1 MKVTVPGPCPSCQTA
16 IEYLYQT
23 EEIPY
28 FSRIL
33 IISACCEECGYRYV
47 DTQIL
52 EQREPA
58 RWELDVSCV
67 DDLVIRV
74 VRSTSGSICIPE
86 LGVQID
92 PGPACEGFISNV
104 EGIISRIEKVVDG
117 ALLCAEPEEKANAEI
132 LKDKMAAVRAGEFP
146 ITLILED
153 RNGNSLIVSEKA
165 RKMACSEETG

>member
-1 MKVTVPGPCPSCQTA
+1 VKVTVPGPCPSCQTA

-23 EEIPY
+23 EDIPY
-28 FSRIL
+28 FSGVL
-33 IISACCEECGYRYV
+33 IISACCEECGYRFA

-52 EQREPA
+52 TQREPA
-58 RWELDVSCV
+58 RWELDVSSV

-92 PGPACEGFISNV
+92 PGPACEGFITNV
-104 EGIISRIEKVVDG
+104 EGVISRIEKVVEG
-117 ALLCAEPEEKANAEI
+117 ALLWAEPEERVNAEA

>member
-28 FSRIL
+28 FSHIL
-33 IISACCEECGYRYV
+33 IISAVCNECGYRFA
-47 DTQIL
+47 DTQLL

-58 RWELDVSCV
+58 RWELDVACV
-67 DDLVIRV
+67 EDLVIRV
-74 VRSTSGSICIPE
+74 VRSTSGSISIPE

-92 PGPACEGFISNV
+92 PGPACEGFITNV
-104 EGIISRIEKVVDG
+104 EGVINRIEEVIDG
-117 ALLCAEPEEKANAEI
+117 AISCAGPEEKVNAEL
-132 LKDKMAAVRAGEFP
+132 LKQKIAAVRTGEFP

-165 RKMACSEETG
+165 RKTACIGESG